1 MKELTKI
8 RKEIDK
14 TDELIKELLKD
25 RLISIE
31 KIKLLKQSK
40 EWPKSDVQDKKREKE
55 IMENI
60 ETDFE
65 KKIFK
70 KILSESRKIQKER

>member
-14 TDELIKELLKD
+14 TDELIKKLLKD

-40 EWPKSDVQDKKREKE
+40 KWPKSDVQDKKREKE
-55 IMENI
+55 IMENLK
-60 ETDFE
+60 TDFE
-65 KKIFK
+65 KEIFK
-70 KILSESRKIQKER
+70 KIVSESRKIQKER

>member
-14 TDELIKELLKD
+14 TDELIKKLLKD

-40 EWPKSDVQDKKREKE
+40 KWPKSDVQDKKREKE
-55 IMENI
+55 IMENLK
-60 ETDFE
+60 TDFE
-65 KKIFK
+65 KEIFK

>member
-1 MKELTKI
+1 MKELTKV

-14 TDELIKELLKD
+14 IDELIKNLLKD

-31 KIKLLKQSK
+31 KIKVLKQSK
-40 EWPKSDVQDKKREKE
+40 EWAKSDVQDKKREKE
-55 IMENI
+55 IMENL

-65 KKIFK
+65 KEIFK
-70 KILSESRKIQKER
+70 KILSQSRKIQKER